1 MRLGLQKLRE
11 ALGRQ
16 RSGVGVSDA
25 YGQQREARPRLRTER
40 PRAVP
45 DLAPARTTTST
56 RRPRRRTR
64 WAPST
69 GPERDLVEFHVRFCQ
84 RCAATVERDLRTTG
98 MLPFVVAPMAPPPD
112 VKAALFAR
120 IGHAERALAAP
131 VSAPSERPALRSMP
145 TLPSSHPVAPLAAAG
160 PVVAASASSGRSLG
174 WIGSVLSVPLLV
186 ALVATGFWGRPVAGP
201 ARLSGVSDERSG
213 SAGRQLRLE
222 YVDPD
227 GAGDGDSPG
236 GRPIAAGGQRA
247 GRYPRSRPQLQHRRR
262 RLRLWGWDGNGNYGP
277 IGDLDLEVGTDG
289 TGKAEFHLDQP
300 FSSYEAV
307 QIVPE
312 AVDGEP
318 RQDDVVLQFGNAQLG
333 STGSGLAPTP

>member
-1 MRLGLQKLRE
+1 M
-11 ALGRQ
+11 
-16 RSGVGVSDA
+16 SDA

-45 DLAPARTTTST
+45 DLAPSADNHLDEETS
-56 RRPRRRTR
+56 
-64 WAPST
+64 AAYALGALD

-84 RCAATVERDLRTTG
+84 RCSATVERDLRTTG

-120 IGHAERALAAP
+120 IGHAERTLAAP
-131 VSAPSERPALRSMP
+131 VSAPFERPALRSMP

-160 PVVAASASSGRSLG
+160 PVVAAPASSGRSLG

-186 ALVATGFWGRPVAGP
+186 ALVATGFWGVQLQDQLATQGSRMSALEAQVANFGSSTSIP
-201 ARLSGVSDERSG
+201 MAPGMAIPQAEGRLLLGANEQ
-213 SAGRQLRLE
+213 AGILE
-222 YVDPD
+222 VDLNSNTA
-227 GAGDGDSPG
+227 AGDY
-236 GRPIAAGGQRA
+236 A
-247 GRYPRSRPQLQHRRR
+247 
-262 RLRLWGWDGNGNYGP
+262 LWGWDGNGNYGP
-277 IGDLDLEVGTDG
+277 IGDIDLEVGTDG
-289 TGKAEFHLDQP
+289 TGKAEFNLDQP

-307 QIVPE
+307 QIVPK

-318 RQDDVVLQFGNAQLG
+318 QQDDVVLQFGNAQLG